1 MLALSQTSPS
11 EQASRRELIVLLAD
25 ALADLPEA
33 EAEVLW
39 RYHAENQSFE
49 AIGEQMGVGRK
60 VVRGLWARGLKGLK
74 RTLEGPPGGHLRVTT
89 AMVRPTDER

>member
-25 ALADLPEA
+25 ALTDLPEA

-39 RYHAENQSFE
+39 RYHAEGQSFE
-49 AIGEQMGVGRK
+49 TIGDAMGVGRK
-60 VVRGLWARGLKGLK
+60 VVRGLWAKGLK
-74 RTLEGPPGGHLRVTT
+74 RLKQTLEGPPGGGLRY
-89 AMVRPTDER
+89 DGD